1 MSIINCNLNCV
12 CVDSD
17 CSYKHYITYKDRKI
31 VKQFYDEL
39 SNKLKDEPNPETRKK
54 NCTFG
59 QLCDK
64 EKCGFRHRLSFANRE
79 KLIVSYR
86 FNKICPTKTSE
97 ITSTKISE
105 NKQSQK
111 LQSNL
116 YLLLDD
122 DIEQEEIKEKQ
133 VIKPEIFNKSWVN
146 VVINQVKS
154 DVKSDIKSE
163 IKSEIKSDVK
173 SDIKSDVKS
182 DIKSEIKSDIKSEIK
197 SDIKSEIKKDII
209 INWEDVADEDYYMT
223 F

>member
-1 MSIINCNLNCV
+1 MNIINCNLNCV

-17 CSYKHYITYKDRKI
+17 CSYKHYISYKDRKI

-86 FNKICPTKTSE
+86 FNKICPTKTAE
-97 ITSTKISE
+97 ITSTKVSE
-105 NKQSQK
+105 NKQTQK

-122 DIEQEEIKEKQ
+122 NIEEEIKEEPVMQ
-133 VIKPEIFNKSWVN
+133 PMTFNKSWVN
-146 VVINQVKS
+146 AVINQ
-154 DVKSDIKSE
+154 IKPE
-163 IKSEIKSDVK
+163 IKHEIKP
-173 SDIKSDVKS
+173 
-182 DIKSEIKSDIKSEIK
+182 EIKPEIK
-197 SDIKSEIKKDII
+197 HEIKPEIKHEII
-209 INWEDVADEDYYMT
+209 SNWEDVADEDYYMT

>member
-1 MSIINCNLNCV
+1 MNIINCNLNCV

-17 CSYKHYITYKDRKI
+17 CSYKHYISYKDRKI

-86 FNKICPTKTSE
+86 FNKICPTKTAE
-97 ITSTKISE
+97 ITSAKVSE
-105 NKQSQK
+105 NKQTQK

-122 DIEQEEIKEKQ
+122 NIEEEIKEE
-133 VIKPEIFNKSWVN
+133 IKEEPVMQPMIFNKSWVN
-146 VVINQVKS
+146 AVINQ
-154 DVKSDIKSE
+154 IKPE
-163 IKSEIKSDVK
+163 IKPEIKH
-173 SDIKSDVKS
+173 
-182 DIKSEIKSDIKSEIK
+182 EIKPEIK
-197 SDIKSEIKKDII
+197 HEIKPEIKHEIKPEIKPEIKHEII
-209 INWEDVADEDYYMT
+209 SNWEDVADEDYYMT

>member
-1 MSIINCNLNCV
+1 MATINCNLNCV

-17 CSYKHYITYKDRKI
+17 CSYKHYISYKDRKI

-97 ITSTKISE
+97 ITQTKLSN
-105 NKQSQK
+105 NKQTQK
-111 LQSNL
+111 SQSNL
-116 YLLLDD
+116 YLLLD
-122 DIEQEEIKEKQ
+122 EEFEEKDIKEEQ
-133 VIKPEIFNKSWVN
+133 VVEPIIVNKSWVN
-146 VVINQVKS
+146 VVINHVKS
-154 DVKSDIKSE
+154 DVKSDVKSNVKYE
-163 IKSEIKSDVK
+163 IKHEIKH
-173 SDIKSDVKS
+173 
-182 DIKSEIKSDIKSEIK
+182 
-197 SDIKSEIKKDII
+197 DII
-209 INWEDVADEDYYMT
+209 SNWEDVADDDFYMT

>member
-1 MSIINCNLNCV
+1 MTNINCNLNCV

-17 CSYKHYITYKDRKI
+17 CSYKHYINYKDRKI

-86 FNKICPTKTSE
+86 FNKICPAKTSE
-97 ITSTKISE
+97 ITSTKLSE
-105 NKQSQK
+105 NKQTQK
-111 LQSNL
+111 SKSNL
-116 YLLLDD
+116 YLFLDD
-122 DIEQEEIKEKQ
+122 EFEQEEIKEELPIQ
-133 VIKPEIFNKSWVN
+133 PIIINKSWVN
-146 VVINQVKS
+146 IVINQVKS
-154 DVKSDIKSE
+154 DVKSD
-163 IKSEIKSDVK
+163 VK
-173 SDIKSDVKS
+173 SHIKH
-182 DIKSEIKSDIKSEIK
+182 
-197 SDIKSEIKKDII
+197 DII
-209 INWEDVADEDYYMT
+209 SNWEDVADDDYYMT

>member
-1 MSIINCNLNCV
+1 MNIINCNLNCV

-17 CSYKHYITYKDRKI
+17 CSYKHYISYKDRKI

-86 FNKICPTKTSE
+86 FNKICPTKTAE
-97 ITSTKISE
+97 ITSAKVSE
-105 NKQSQK
+105 NKQTQK

-122 DIEQEEIKEKQ
+122 NIEEET
-133 VIKPEIFNKSWVN
+133 VIQPIIFNKSWVN
-146 VVINQVKS
+146 AVINQ
-154 DVKSDIKSE
+154 IKSE
-163 IKSEIKSDVK
+163 IKSEIKP
-173 SDIKSDVKS
+173 
-182 DIKSEIKSDIKSEIK
+182 EIKSDIKSEIK
-197 SDIKSEIKKDII
+197 PEIKPNIKSEIKSEIKPEIKHEII
-209 INWEDVADEDYYMT
+209 SNWEDVADEDYYMT

>member
-1 MSIINCNLNCV
+1 MNIINCNLNCV

-17 CSYKHYITYKDRKI
+17 CSYKHYISYKDRKI

-86 FNKICPTKTSE
+86 FNKICPTKTAE
-97 ITSTKISE
+97 ITSAKVSE
-105 NKQSQK
+105 NKQTQK

-122 DIEQEEIKEKQ
+122 NIEEET
-133 VIKPEIFNKSWVN
+133 VIQPIIFNKSWVN
-146 VVINQVKS
+146 AVINQ
-154 DVKSDIKSE
+154 IKSE
-163 IKSEIKSDVK
+163 IKSEIKP
-173 SDIKSDVKS
+173 
-182 DIKSEIKSDIKSEIK
+182 EIKHEII
-197 SDIKSEIKKDII
+197 S
-209 INWEDVADEDYYMT
+209 NWEDVADEDYYMT